1 MDAKNSHRKIYARQ
15 GFLLVLV
22 AAIFLEITSVLQY
35 TFAKKGMRE
44 EADRR
49 AEAELEIAQLRVEK
63 VTQGIEASTA
73 GTAWLLSRYL
83 SQPDQL
89 SMVEKLM
96 MDENPVIQNAFAAFI
111 PGYYPE
117 KGRWFEQVLSRRENG
132 YELLIFDSESHDYL
146 STDWFNNTVETGEG
160 FWSEP
165 YFDQDGV
172 KIMVV
177 TYAVPLRDT
186 EGNTVGIFGVDVAV
200 DWLSEIVETI
210 QPYPDS
216 FGTINSPEGQTI
228 ACPPE
233 TLAVEKPLRYQTS
246 LTGTDWKMSLVIP
259 EEEIYGAV
267 KRLGTFILLLQ
278 ILGLGILALIV
289 QRTAKSQMKLEQV
302 ETRRQR
308 MEDEL
313 KVASDIQMSMIP
325 KIFPP
330 FPDRTDIDMA
340 AAIDPA
346 KEVGGDLYDFFIH
359 DEKLFFCIGDVSGKG
374 VPAALVMAVTRS
386 LFRTLSLHQD
396 SAKGIVTS
404 MNNALASANDTN
416 MFVTLFCGILDMK
429 TGLLTYCNAGHNAP
443 VLLSDDKYML
453 PVVPNLPLG
462 VLPGMDFQEQHAQI
476 HYDDAIFL
484 YTDGLTEAENIN
496 AELFGEERMKEV
508 LTGRKASIEHLQN
521 MQKAVHEF
529 VGEAPQSDDL
539 TMLFIHYLNKGSES
553 LYQLTITNDVQEIP
567 KVSQLVEEIGEQRGL
582 DVSLVMSLNLA
593 LEEAVTNVVVYA
605 YPEGKEGKVDVEAIL
620 RPGSVEFTLIDS
632 GKAFDPTSRPD
643 PDLSLGVEDRPIGGL
658 GIFLVRQI
666 MDKVEYERRDGKN
679 YLRMTKNI

>member
-1 MDAKNSHRKIYARQ
+1 MKKSHQNFINRQ
-15 GFLLVLV
+15 GFLLVIV
-22 AAIFLEITSVLQY
+22 AAVFLEITSILQY
-35 TFAKKGMRE
+35 SFAKKGMRE
-44 EADRR
+44 EADKR
-49 AEAELEIAQLRVEK
+49 AEAELQIAQLKVEK
-63 VTQGIEASTA
+63 VTQAIEATTA
-73 GTAWLLSRYL
+73 GTAWVLSRYL
-83 SQPDQL
+83 SRPDQL
-89 SMVEKLM
+89 SAVEQLI
-96 MDENPVIQNAFAAFI
+96 MDKNPVIQNAFAAFI

-132 YELLIFDSESHDYL
+132 YELLIFDSEDHDYL
-146 STDWFNNTVETGEG
+146 STDWFQNTVESGEG

-200 DWLSEIVETI
+200 NWLSEIVEAI

-216 FGTINSPEGQTI
+216 FGAIKSPEGQTI

-233 TLAVEKPLRYQTS
+233 TLAVEKPLRYQTD

-259 EEEIYGAV
+259 EEEIYGSV
-267 KRLGTFILLLQ
+267 KRLGMLILLLQ
-278 ILGLGILALIV
+278 ILGLGILILIV
-289 QRTAKSQMKLEQV
+289 RFTAKSQKQLEQ
-302 ETRRQR
+302 EESRRQR

-330 FPDRTDIDMA
+330 FPDRNDIDMA
-340 AAIDPA
+340 AIIDPA

-386 LFRTLSLHQD
+386 LFRTISLHHQN
-396 SAKGIVTS
+396 AKGIVTS
-404 MNNALASANDTN
+404 MNNALASANETN
-416 MFVTLFCGILDMK
+416 MFVTLFCGILDMQ
-429 TGLLTYCNAGHNAP
+429 TGLLNYCNAGHNAP

-453 PVVPNLPLG
+453 PVVPNLALG
-462 VLPGMDFQEQHAQI
+462 ILEGVDFQEQHVQI

-484 YTDGLTEAENIN
+484 YTDGLTEAENIH
-496 AELFGEERMKEV
+496 AQLFGEERMREV

-605 YPEGKEGKVDVEAIL
+605 YPEGQEGKVDVEAIL